1 MSRAALYKKSEELKQ
16 RYSLY
21 GLFATVFYLVAV
33 LVGGAAYASSNLPVY
48 LSLNAAYASGYG
60 TSVFVQSLLVLLSF
74 ILLAAGAILMFLS
87 RATTARGEFT
97 SSKRLVYSSIGVTAL
112 AIVFSASAIFP
123 PASRVINEF
132 FSLYLVLITAA
143 LGLAAYSTLLL
154 KTVVQYYTPRRK

>member
-33 LVGGAAYASSNLPVY
+33 LVGGAVYASTNLPVY

-74 ILLAAGAILMFLS
+74 ILLATGALLVFLS

-97 SSKRLVYSSIGVTAL
+97 SSTKLIRSSIVVTAL
-112 AIVFSASAIFP
+112 AIVFSASALFP
-123 PASRVINEF
+123 PASHIINEF
-132 FSLYLVLITAA
+132 FYLYLVLIIIA

-154 KTVVQYYTPRRK
+154 KAVVNYYTPRRK